1 MPHPSARAVAL
12 LVLLTFSPLI
22 RAQGVTD
29 PVKPDE
35 EVINLSPFLV
45 ETGSDT
51 GYLATSTLAGTRLNT
66 SLKDIGAAVSVY
78 TEEFLEDIA
87 VNNIEDIL
95 TYTTS
100 TEGGGINGNF
110 SGISGESSDAARD
123 NPSDFNRVRGLAS
136 ATRTRD
142 YFASDIPSDTFN
154 FGSVTISRGPNAV
167 LAGIGSAG
175 GIINSALKQATFR
188 NHHQAVFRVGS
199 HGTHRE
205 ELHSNQVLIPK
216 RLALR
221 IDLLNERQGFRQ
233 DPTYE
238 KDQRFYL
245 AGTFRMYE
253 PKGNGFLG
261 RTTLRANVEVGSI
274 EGVPPNMLTP
284 VVSMQSWFDNA
295 NPAIDKWSV
304 NGALQRFF
312 DGNGNTIVAANV
324 VAGFPLFRN
333 WALIYA
339 DPNATVPGV
348 GLTAADLAGVQGFM
362 GTIPAGNQGPGGFL
376 RTTGDRNRERAG
388 YFRTRLTDRNIFDFY
403 NHLMTGAFDFR
414 EQDFDATDIRLEQ
427 ILMGGRAGFELA
439 YNRQNFERSRDFPI
453 TGDEEIYIDTNSVLS
468 IRSAGYPQ
476 GVPNPNFGRPFI
488 ISRDVFKDQF
498 NTSKR
503 ESLQATAFFQHDFT
517 QRSSAFSRWLGRHT
531 LSGLLFSTKIS
542 RGNRTYASTWDPAGQ
557 LNPLTSIGAAP
568 GLFASQVNAWFYLG
582 DSLVNAGSLSDVR
595 LNPIRGTRPEF
606 GQTYTLRVYDP
617 ASRSFVTGTS
627 TPLRI
632 LTSLRDQEEEIDS
645 GSLTLQS
652 HWLSDHLVT
661 LVGWRRDSSDAF
673 TSADL
678 PRLSTGDLD
687 VSGYRLLPSASQ
699 EIDSW
704 TKSVVLKYPRRF
716 LPGFLR
722 DNEFRLF
729 WNDSENFSPVGQRRN
744 IWNEEIGSPSART
757 REYGVMLSLMRGKV
771 DLRLNR
777 FETSISN
784 DAIANVGNPYGYIN
798 TMIVRMVAAH
808 QLNLLP
814 ADYGYVHPSFQTFE
828 DVARAFYATIP
839 QRLQDRMGPDHNF
852 DPRFVGTGNNLVWE
866 ADTVT
871 NRAAVSDTVSTGL
884 ELEAIWN
891 PIRNWRISF
900 GVAKNEAVKAGVARD
915 ELEFAYA
922 WISNVQT
929 MYNGA
934 LQQGWRNPPTENGP
948 PLVQYNANTVS
959 DIETAAALS
968 GTRSPEIRKWRA
980 NLVTRYEFTSGIL
993 RGFSIGGA
1001 ARWQDKVGI
1010 GYPFLTD
1017 ANGKEYADI
1026 TRPYYG
1032 PDSLQVDASL
1042 GYRRRITLFR
1052 HSVDW
1057 NVGINVRNLIA
1068 DDDLIPIRANADG
1081 SWGSVRIP
1089 PHRTWMLSTA
1099 FRF

>member
-1 MPHPSARAVAL
+1 MPLHSPRAAAL
-12 LVLLTFSPLI
+12 LVLLTLSPLA

-29 PVKPDE
+29 PARSNE

-45 ETGSDT
+45 ETGNDT

-66 SLKDIGAAVSVY
+66 SLKDVGAAVSVY
-78 TEEFLEDIA
+78 TEEFLADIA
-87 VNNIEDIL
+87 VTNIEDIL

-123 NPSDFNRVRGLAS
+123 NPSGINRVRGLAS

-188 NHHQAVFRVGS
+188 NNHQAVFRIGS
-199 HGTHRE
+199 FGTHRE
-205 ELHSNQVLIPK
+205 ELHANQVLIPN

-233 DPTYE
+233 EPTYE
-238 KDQRFYL
+238 KDQRLYL
-245 AGTFRMYE
+245 AGTFRVYD

-261 RTTLRANVEVGSI
+261 RTTLRANVEVGAI

-284 VVSMQSWFDNA
+284 VVSMQSWFDNT
-295 NPAIDKWSV
+295 NPAIDKWSI
-304 NGALQRFF
+304 NGALQRFY

-333 WALIYA
+333 WGLIYA

-348 GLTAADLAGVQGFM
+348 GFTDADLSGIQGFM

-388 YFRTRLTDRNIFDFY
+388 YSRTRLTDRNIFDFY
-403 NHLMTGAFDFR
+403 NYLMTGAFDFR
-414 EQDFDATDIRLEQ
+414 KQDFDATDIRLEQ

-453 TGDEEIYIDTNSVLS
+453 TGDEEIYIDTNRFLS
-468 IRSAGYPQ
+468 IRSTAYPE
-476 GVPNPNFGRPFI
+476 GIPNPNFGRPFI

-503 ESLQATAFFQHDFT
+503 ESLQATAFLQHDFT
-517 QRSSAFSRWLGRHT
+517 QRTSHFTRWLGRHT

-557 LNPLTSIGAAP
+557 LNPLASIGAAP

-582 DSLVNAGSLSDVR
+582 DSLVNAKSLSDVR
-595 LNPIRGTRPEF
+595 LNPIRGARPEF

-617 ASRSFVTGTS
+617 VSRSFITGTS

-632 LTSLRDQEEEIDS
+632 LTSLLDQEEEINS
-645 GSLTLQS
+645 GALTLQS
-652 HWLSDHLVT
+652 HWLSDHLTT
-661 LVGWRRDSSDAF
+661 LVGWRRDQSDAF
-673 TSADL
+673 TSGDL

-687 VSGYRLLPSASQ
+687 VSKYRLLPSASR

-704 TKSVVLKYPRRF
+704 TKSVVLKYPQRY
-716 LPGFLR
+716 LPAFLR
-722 DNEFRLF
+722 DNEFRLY

-744 IWNEEIGSPSART
+744 VWNEEIGSPSART
-757 REYGVMLSLMRGKV
+757 REYGVMLTLLRGKL

-777 FETSISN
+777 FETSIVN
-784 DAIANVGNPYGYIN
+784 DGISGVGNPYGYLN
-798 TMIVRMVAAH
+798 TMIVRMVTAH
-808 QLNLLP
+808 QLNLRP
-814 ADYGYVHPSFQTFE
+814 ADYGYNHPSFQTFE
-828 DVARAFYATIP
+828 DVARAFYATMP
-839 QRLQDRMGPDHNF
+839 QRLQDHMGPDYNF
-852 DPRFVGTGNNLVWE
+852 DPKFVGTGSTLVWE
-866 ADTVT
+866 GATIT

-884 ELEAIWN
+884 ELEVIWN
-891 PIRNWRISF
+891 PLRNWRISL
-900 GVAKNEAVKAGVARD
+900 GVAKNEAVKADVARD
-915 ELEFAYA
+915 ELEFAYT
-922 WISNVQT
+922 WISNLQT

-934 LQQGWRNPPTENGP
+934 LLQGWRNPPTESGP
-948 PLVQYNANTVS
+948 PLAQYTAETVS

-968 GTRSPEIRKWRA
+968 GTKTPEIRKWRA
-980 NLVTRYEFTSGIL
+980 NLVTRYEFTSGFL

-1010 GYPFLTD
+1010 GYPFLLD

-1026 TRPYYG
+1026 TQPYYG
-1032 PDSLQVDASL
+1032 PDELQIDASL
-1042 GYRRRITLFR
+1042 GYRRRISLFR
-1052 HSVDW
+1052 HAVDW
-1057 NVGINVRNLIA
+1057 NVGLNIYNLIA
-1068 DDDLIPIRANADG
+1068 SDDLIPIRANADG
-1081 SWGSVRIP
+1081 SWGTVRIP